1 MCSVSFTVGEE
12 HNDRNNLIFYLPWLQ
27 VFNSTFL
34 MRESSITMR
43 ALCAP
48 TTTSYWIALQEREA
62 FQIGPPP
69 TDCSKACQSD
79 GVPCEMVFQFLFA
92 RSTNRTPTKNA
103 TLPTLVK
110 ACIVSSAH
118 DEHHPARR

>member
-48 TTTSYWIALQEREA
+48 TTTSHWIALQEREA
-62 FQIGPPP
+62 FP
-69 TDCSKACQSD
+69 
-79 GVPCEMVFQFLFA
+79 
-92 RSTNRTPTKNA
+92 NRTT
-103 TLPTLVK
+103 
-110 ACIVSSAH
+110 AH
-118 DEHHPARR
+118 RLQ